1 MLSFK
6 IVREMQVWMFKE
18 KYFCF
23 LLLFEAMWHMTI
35 GP

>member
-18 KYFCF
+18 RCFHF

-35 GP
+35 EP